1 MPTKSLWNNCCEI
14 DRINELKK
22 KKINWRILWE
32 NFVFFEK
39 WDYYKMP
46 SFIWKQ
52 IFYRKNDS
60 YKQANK
66 NFELIKKY
74 FWKVIKIADTKIM
87 QNSDWHYIIKQKEIK
102 WKILSKKD
110 LADNYLLLSQFK
122 KLIIINEIFWKKEW
136 VYLDLL
142 WSDFALKPNKIHNL
156 ITDGKHI
163 YIFDFGL
170 FEKEPKNY
178 IFRLFSRIATRI
190 QILIIKWFWD
200 K

>member
-1 MPTKSLWNNCCEI
+1 MLTKSLWDNSEI

-39 WDYYKMP
+39 WNYYKMP
-46 SFIWKQ
+46 SFVWKQ
-52 IFYRKNDS
+52 IFYRENDS
-60 YKQANK
+60 YVQAQK

-74 FWKVIKIADTKIM
+74 FWKVIKIADTEIM
-87 QNSDWHYIIKQKEIK
+87 QNSDWHYIIKQKEIN

-110 LADNYLLLSQFK
+110 LAENYLLLSQFK

-156 ITDGKHI
+156 ITDWKHL
-163 YIFDFGL
+163 YIFDFWL
-170 FEKEPKNY
+170 FHKEPK
-178 IFRLFSRIATRI
+178 
-190 QILIIKWFWD
+190 IISLD
-200 K
+200 YSQD

>member
-1 MPTKSLWNNCCEI
+1 MKEKS
-14 DRINELKK
+14 ELKK
-22 KKINWRILWE
+22 INNLKKQYFNWRILWE
-32 NFVFFEK
+32 NFVFRHNGN
-39 WDYYKMP
+39 YYKMP
-46 SFIWKQ
+46 SFIGKK
-52 IFYRKNDS
+52 IFYKKNNS
-60 YKQANK
+60 YKQAQK

-74 FWKVIKIADTKIM
+74 FWKVIKVADTEIFK
-87 QNSDWHYIIKQKEIK
+87 NTDWHYAIKQKELK
-102 WKILSKKD
+102 WHILTKRD
-110 LADNYLLLSQFK
+110 LGENYLLLSQFK

-156 ITDGKHI
+156 ITDWENI

-190 QILIIKWFWD
+190 QIIVIKWFWD

>member
-1 MPTKSLWNNCCEI
+1 MLTKNLWDNKEINKINN
-14 DRINELKK
+14 LKK
-22 KKINWRILWE
+22 KFINWRILWE
-32 NFVFFEK
+32 NFVFFHE
-39 WDYYKMP
+39 WNYYKMP
-46 SFIWKQ
+46 SFIGKQ
-52 IFYRKNDS
+52 IFYKKNDS
-60 YKQANK
+60 YKQAQK

-74 FWKVIKIADTKIM
+74 FWKVIKIADTQILK
-87 QNSDWHYIIKQKEIK
+87 NSDWHYIIKQKEIK

-110 LADNYLLLSQFK
+110 LAENYLLLSQFK
-122 KLIIINEIFWKKEW
+122 KLIIINEIFWKKEG

-142 WSDFALKPNKIHNL
+142 WSDFALKPNKVHNL
-156 ITDGKHI
+156 ITDWENL

-178 IFRLFSRIATRI
+178 IFRLFSRISTRI

>member
-14 DRINELKK
+14 DRINKLKK
-22 KKINWRILWE
+22 KYFNWRILWE
-32 NFVFFEK
+32 NFVFFHN

-46 SFIWKQ
+46 SFVGKK
-52 IFYRKNDS
+52 IFYRKNNS
-60 YKQANK
+60 YVQAQK

-74 FWKVIKIADTKIM
+74 FWKVIKIVDTEILK
-87 QNSDWHYIIKQKEIK
+87 NNDGHYIIKQKEVK
-102 WKILSKKD
+102 GHILTKKD
-110 LADNYLLLSQFK
+110 LEENYLLLSQFK

-156 ITDGKHI
+156 ITDWKHI

-170 FEKEPKNY
+170 FEKEPKNF

>member
-1 MPTKSLWNNCCEI
+1 MQKKEIENINNLCK
-14 DRINELKK
+14 N
-22 KKINWRILWE
+22 KINWRILWE
-32 NFVFFEK
+32 NFVFFDK

-52 IFYRKNDS
+52 IFYRWNDS
-60 YKQANK
+60 FNQAKK

-74 FWKVIKIADTKIM
+74 FWKVIKIADTEIM
-87 QNSDWHYIIKQKEIK
+87 KNTDWHYIIKQKEIK

-110 LADNYLLLSQFK
+110 LAENYLLLSQFK

-136 VYLDLL
+136 MYLDLL

-156 ITDGKHI
+156 MTDWENI

-190 QILIIKWFWD
+190 QILVIKWFWD